1 MQKLIFF
8 WMKKI
13 LRLFVEAIRGEERDY
28 TSLSINKAI
37 FLLAVPMIFEM
48 LGESLFAIVDAFFVA
63 RAVGVNAAATVSITE
78 SVITLIYSVAIGLSA
93 AATALVARRVGE
105 GNKEAAGEAVAQ
117 VILLSLVISIIVGSI
132 GFVYSEDILRLMGA
146 SSEVIR
152 TGTMFTK
159 IMFASSPAI
168 VFLWTLGGALRGAGD
183 ASTAMRS
190 LLLANAINII
200 LDYFLIMYLEV
211 GVVGAA
217 IATTIGRS
225 IGVIYQISALM
236 RGNGKIMIQK
246 KMYQPNVEIIK
257 NLLSIGAGGTGQ
269 FLISSA
275 SWIFLTRILADFGS
289 EVLAGYNIAIRIIIF
304 TILPAWGLANAS
316 ATLVGQNL
324 GAGKPEQAEKSVWRV
339 AFYNMIFLVIIGL
352 FFMFFAKPIVGIFIN
367 QPKVIEV
374 GVQCLQILCL
384 GYLFFGYGM
393 VIGQSLN
400 GAGDTKS
407 PTWIN
412 LICFWLL
419 EIPLAYIFAKK
430 LHWGPEGVFW
440 SIAISES
447 ILAIMAIFVFRM
459 GKWKTMKI

>member
-1 MQKLIFF
+1 
-8 WMKKI
+8 MKKL

-28 TSLSINKAI
+28 TSLGINQAI

-48 LGESLFAIVDAFFVA
+48 FGESLFAIVDAFFVA
-63 RAVGVNAAATVSITE
+63 RAVGVNAAATVSLTE

-105 GNKEAAGEAVAQ
+105 GNREAAGEAVAQ
-117 VILLSLVISIIVGSI
+117 VILLSLLISVVVGII
-132 GFVYSEDILRLMGA
+132 GFIYSEDILRVMGA
-146 SSEVIR
+146 SEDVVK

-190 LLLANAINII
+190 LLLANAINIA

-217 IATTIGRS
+217 IATSIGRT

-236 RGNGKIMIQK
+236 RGNGKITITK
-246 KMYQPNVEIIK
+246 AMYKPNWEIIK
-257 NLLSIGAGGTGQ
+257 SLLNVASGGTGQ
-269 FLISSA
+269 FLIASA

-289 EVLAGYNIAIRIIIF
+289 EVLAGYNIAMRIMIF

-339 AFYNMIFLVIIGL
+339 GLYNMLFLT
-352 FFMFFAKPIVGIFIN
+352 IVGIFFVIFAEPMVRIFIN
-367 QPKVIEV
+367 HPRVVEIGE
-374 GVQCLQILCL
+374 QCLKTLGL
-384 GYLFFGYGM
+384 GYIFFGYGM

-407 PTWIN
+407 PTILN
-412 LICFWLL
+412 LICFWLM
-419 EIPLAYIFAKK
+419 EIPLAYVLAKK
-430 LHWGPEGVFW
+430 LNWGPEGVFW
-440 SIAISES
+440 SIVISES
-447 ILAIMAIFVFRM
+447 VLALLAIMIFRR
-459 GKWKTMKI
+459 GKWKTMTV